1 MKDLYIPKGKIL
13 RYESLACR
21 DIVNDGTLVVEKGI
35 QARRISGKGI
45 VNAGSLSCR
54 SLSATDI
61 EAGAITT
68 GTLAAE
74 RVCAA
79 EVKTSGPMVVSCCL
93 EAAYVETPSLTVA
106 VCQVEHLRAGNIVYL
121 AAQRRGILMAL
132 LAGFVRRLWMT
143 LKRHI
148 PVDADYE
155 PVPDEQKP
163 APESEAGQS
172 SKPAGDPNAEL
183 LEDFEFKRLAAMYR
197 LLKPYGYGLRLVCL
211 QQQAG
216 EPATDSV
223 FRDAA

>member
-1 MKDLYIPKGKIL
+1 MKDIYIPKGKTL

-21 DIVNDGTLVVEKGI
+21 NIVNDGTLVVEKGI

-54 SLSATDI
+54 DLSAMDI

-68 GTLAAE
+68 RTLAAE

-79 EVKTSGPMVVSCCL
+79 EVKASGPMAVSCCL

-106 VCQVEHLRAGNIVYL
+106 VCQVEHLRAGTIVYL
-121 AAQRRGILMAL
+121 AAKRRGILMAL

-143 LKRHI
+143 LKRRI

-155 PVPDEQKP
+155 PVRDE
-163 APESEAGQS
+163 PEPEMEPERGDTPS
-172 SKPAGDPNAEL
+172 GDPNTEL
-183 LEDFEFKRLAAMYR
+183 LEDFEFKRLAAIYR
-197 LLKPYGYGLRLVCL
+197 LLKPYGFTVRLVSL
-211 QQQAG
+211 KEQAKG
-216 EPATDSV
+216 AA
-223 FRDAA
+223 FHDAA